1 MSWLSIA
8 LFSYFLLALANLVDK
23 FLVEKILGSARAYT
37 FVVCVMGVVV
47 FLIAPWFL
55 FWPGWALLSFNFFLG
70 LLFLLAILLLYAS
83 LRRGEASQVLILI
96 GGSTPIFSIPL
107 SFWLLG
113 DSFSG
118 RQLLAVLFL
127 VLGLL
132 IIAFLPEGKKDFWQK
147 IFSKLS
153 LNQKKSNL
161 SILLAILSGFVYAL
175 FFVGTKI
182 AYQDQDFLSAFLW
195 VRLGSALFALFILFS
210 ARARREIKELFRKK
224 PDRNKNQILV
234 ISNQS
239 LGAIGFILQ
248 NYAIYLGPVAIVNA
262 LQGVQYAW
270 IIILG
275 TLTSL
280 FAPKI
285 LKEDI
290 SKKVLTRKALAVLI
304 ISLSLYFLTI

>member
-1 MSWLSIA
+1 MNWLIVA

-37 FVVCVMGVVV
+37 FIVCVMGSLV

-55 FWPGWALLSFNFFLG
+55 FWPGWLLLIFNLFLG
-70 LLFLLAILLLYAS
+70 ALFLLAILLLYAS

-107 SFWLLG
+107 SYWLLG
-113 DSFSG
+113 DSFSQ
-118 RQLLAVLFL
+118 RQLFAVLLL
-127 VLGLL
+127 VIGLL
-132 IIAFLPEGKKDFWQK
+132 IIAFLPKTKENFWQK

-153 LNQKKSNL
+153 LNQKQTRL
-161 SILLAILSGFVYAL
+161 SIFLAILSGFVYAL

-182 AYQDQDFLSAFLW
+182 AYQDQEFLSAFLW
-195 VRLGSALFALFILFS
+195 MRLGSAFFALFILLS
-210 ARARREIKELFRKK
+210 ARARKEIKELFKKK
-224 PDRNKNQILV
+224 PNRRENQALV
-234 ISNQS
+234 ISNQT
-239 LGAIGFILQ
+239 LGALGFVLQ

-262 LQGVQYAW
+262 LQGVQYVW
-270 IIILG
+270 IVILG

-290 SKKVLTRKALAVLI
+290 SKGVLVRKILAVLI
-304 ISLSLYFLTI
+304 ISISLYLLTI